1 MEVGID
7 VHFGLDERLHS
18 RRQRIPRL
26 HANRQVHQIDR
37 LVQRH
42 ETGRSHGDVV
52 GDLMETERVVDG
64 GTDVIGH
71 VDGAAF
77 QGGEDFTTRQQR
89 RLGSGRLEHLRHHAA
104 RQAHLASPEVFDRTD
119 RHFGMDDVRPVV
131 NGADVVHVEFGE
143 QIAGNLQTAEA
154 IEENIPFV
162 RIAQAQGIGTE
173 EHRRRHTARPV
184 QRKRVHR
191 LDNAVL
197 DRVEQLEVANDFG
210 RAERSESQ
218 FAAGLVG
225 DAVGPGLEI
234 STPTP
239 PGHEV

>member
-1 MEVGID
+1 
-7 VHFGLDERLHS
+7 
-18 RRQRIPRL
+18 
-26 HANRQVHQIDR
+26 
-37 LVQRH
+37 
-42 ETGRSHGDVV
+42 
-52 GDLMETERVVDG
+52 
-64 GTDVIGH
+64 
-71 VDGAAF
+71 
-77 QGGEDFTTRQQR
+77 
-89 RLGSGRLEHLRHHAA
+89 
-104 RQAHLASPEVFDRTD
+104 
-119 RHFGMDDVRPVV
+119 MDDVRPVV

-173 EHRRRHTARPV
+173 EHRRRHAARPV

-197 DRVEQLEVANDFG
+197 DRVEQLKVANDFG

-225 DAVGPGLEI
+225 DAVGPGLENI
-234 STPTP
+234 DADTARPRGLNAPRRALGLGSPD
-239 PGHEV
+239 HREADSA